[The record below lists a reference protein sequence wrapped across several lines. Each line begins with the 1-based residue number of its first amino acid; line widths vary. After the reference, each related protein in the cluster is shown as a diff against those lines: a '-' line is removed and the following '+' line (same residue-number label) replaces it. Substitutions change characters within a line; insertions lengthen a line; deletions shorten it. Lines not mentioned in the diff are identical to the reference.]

1 MPGLSINHIL
11 DVERPSGDTMFLLQ
25 EPDDPRTRGH
35 SRSCPSICIMR
46 VDEFLIVGL
55 LRRAD
60 TRMTRCSEIGRM
72 MKFGRATIAP
82 QWDN

>member
-1 MPGLSINHIL
+1 
-11 DVERPSGDTMFLLQ
+11 
-25 EPDDPRTRGH
+25 
-35 SRSCPSICIMR
+35 MR

-60 TRMTRCSEIGRM
+60 ARMTHCSGIARV

-82 QWDN
+82 QLDNKQLRVQIVAGITDTMANFTTHAK